1 MMKYFT
7 LKRVVYNQ
15 HGTFGVL
22 IDDEGIPFALTLE
35 NPWEDNRRNISC
47 IPANQYVCKRVLS
60 PKFGDTFE
68 ITNVEDR
75 SHILFHKGNTSK
87 DTNGCI
93 LIGEQF
99 EDINGVPGIA
109 HSGKG
114 YKEFM
119 DKLLG
124 HSNLILQILD

>member
-1 MMKYFT
+1 MKYFT
-7 LKRVVYNQ
+7 LRRVVFNS

-35 NPWEDNRRNISC
+35 NPWEGNKPNISC
-47 IPANQYVCKRVLS
+47 IPAHQYVCKRIKS
-60 PKFGDTFE
+60 PKFGHTFE

-75 SHILFHKGNTSK
+75 THILFHKGNTSK
-87 DTNGCI
+87 DTHGCI

-99 EDINGVPGIA
+99 EYINGIPGIA

-114 YKEFM
+114 YDEFM
-119 DKLLG
+119 KKLFG
-124 HSNLILQILD
+124 HGNLILKILD